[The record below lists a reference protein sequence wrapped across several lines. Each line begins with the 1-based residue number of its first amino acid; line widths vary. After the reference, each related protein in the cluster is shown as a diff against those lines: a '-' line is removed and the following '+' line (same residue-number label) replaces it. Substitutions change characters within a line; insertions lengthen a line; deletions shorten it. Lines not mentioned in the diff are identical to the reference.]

1 MPKKFLSFT
10 FFLIVIYSLIALNPI
25 AKDGGPCNGGVV
37 YVVLGPL
44 IIIISLIQFIIFRT
58 ALNRQKKISWIG
70 PVFSVLCLSIWSYFT
85 TAFATDDIADALL
98 YLFPFLLLN
107 LSVVVLAVRKKIRRT

>member
-1 MPKKFLSFT
+1 MRKKILSFT
-10 FFLIVIYSLIALNPI
+10 FLLIVIYSLIALNPI

-44 IIIISLIQFIIFRT
+44 IIIISLVQFMIFKA
-58 ALNRQKKISWIG
+58 ALNRQKNISWISA
-70 PVFSVLCLSIWSYFT
+70 VFSVLCLTIWSYFT

-98 YLFPFLLLN
+98 YLSPFLLLN
-107 LSVVVLAVRKKIRRT
+107 LLVVVLVVRKKIRRT